1 MNRGSLLRGCGK
13 SIHKR
18 QNIIFRAISSFGFYY
33 REITES
39 KYSFQV
45 DDESILD
52 PRSLTPVERA
62 RNKKKTRSRIKFPV
76 ANEVHVQVCE

>member
-1 MNRGSLLRGCGK
+1 MLKGL
-13 SIHKR
+13 
-18 QNIIFRAISSFGFYY
+18 NIILKNPDFY

-45 DDESILD
+45 DDEAILD

-62 RNKKKTRSRIKFPV
+62 RNKKTRSKTQLPPV
-76 ANEVHVQVCE
+76 TNAVQVCNVTFKGKEHIF